1 MKRFIP
7 TRLRQMGEILERLDV
22 KRSLLVERLLFLFLK
37 TKGEIKMES
46 ELRLMIK
53 VFEDKI
59 NKTEEEY
66 KKKNNGQVDRDKM
79 DKYVNRKLKKEI
91 MILNFV
97 NITPSANALN
107 ITKRFK
113 Y

>member
-1 MKRFIP
+1 MKGFIP
-7 TRLRQMGEILERLDV
+7 TRLKQMVEILERLDV
-22 KRSLLVERLLFLFLK
+22 KKSLSEGKLLFLFLRIGGVK
-37 TKGEIKMES
+37 KMEN
-46 ELRLMIK
+46 ELRLMVK

-66 KKKNNGQVDRDKM
+66 KKKNNGQVDREKM
-79 DKYVNRKLKKEI
+79 DRYVNRKLKKEI

-97 NITPSANALN
+97 NIMPSAQAVN